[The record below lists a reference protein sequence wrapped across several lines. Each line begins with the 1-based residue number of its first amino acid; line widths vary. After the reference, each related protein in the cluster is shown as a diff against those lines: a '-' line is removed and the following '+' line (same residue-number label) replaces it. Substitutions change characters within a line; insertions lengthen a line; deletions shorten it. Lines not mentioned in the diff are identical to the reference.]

1 MLFRSNELL
10 RKIKKENLNEKDI
23 IEYDLSEII
32 FQAKDQEELK
42 NIIQEINI
50 SINQIGF
57 DNTANKFSISNSAK
71 FGGKIGKVKQ
81 NQLSEIILKELNKI
95 NVGEF
100 TRPMKIGSGFMII
113 LINDKQIINEKID
126 ENIMLKNMIEFEKQ
140 KQYENYSQ
148 IYFNKIKINSQIN
161 EF

>member
-1 MLFRSNELL
+1 
-10 RKIKKENLNEKDI
+10 
-23 IEYDLSEII
+23 
-32 FQAKDQEELK
+32 
-42 NIIQEINI
+42 
-50 SINQIGF
+50 
-57 DNTANKFSISNSAK
+57 
-71 FGGKIGKVKQ
+71 
-81 NQLSEIILKELNKI
+81 
-95 NVGEF
+95 
-100 TRPMKIGSGFMII
+100 MKIGSGFMII